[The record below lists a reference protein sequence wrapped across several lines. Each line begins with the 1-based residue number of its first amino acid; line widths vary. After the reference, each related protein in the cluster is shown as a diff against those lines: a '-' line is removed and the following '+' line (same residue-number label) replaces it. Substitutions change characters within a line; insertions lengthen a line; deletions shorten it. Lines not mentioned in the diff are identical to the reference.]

1 VDYREGR
8 TMIQLLK
15 TKRTPSTIL
24 GLAFDAGR
32 LEGVVVRRSNGSLQ
46 VQKTFSVP
54 LALNPLTGDPEL
66 VGRELRNHLDQN
78 GIRERRCVVGLPLSW
93 ALTVQTKV
101 PDLPDADLA
110 SFLEIEA
117 ERGFPYGPE
126 TLAVCHSL
134 YRPAGGERT
143 ATLVA
148 IPRNHLAQLEKGL
161 RAAQLRPVSFT
172 LGIAALQNADTESS
186 QGVMALAI
194 GESSVDLQLTFG
206 GGIVALRS
214 LDGSSEADG
223 VQKRPYADLV
233 AREIRITL
241 GQLPAELRGAL
252 RKIRLFGR
260 GEFAQRFAADITLR
274 SEAMGL
280 KVELVKDYPPDE
292 FTSHY
297 PAGTKVA
304 AALSLAAR
312 HLTAGRPRLEF
323 LPPKTSSWQQL
334 TTRFSSKKLAWAGA
348 IAGSAALLVA
358 GAFLI
363 QQWQLSRY
371 QSRWSAMGPKVK
383 ELDDMQQQIKKFRPW
398 FDDSFRSLSILR
410 KLTEAFPEDGVVSA
424 RSFEIRELSAVS
436 CSGVARDN
444 QAFLKML
451 DHVRA
456 TKQVGNLKVDQ
467 VRGKTPLQFTFNFQ
481 WGEGGRNEN

>member
-1 VDYREGR
+1 
-8 TMIQLLK
+8 MIELLK

-32 LEGVVVRRSNGSLQ
+32 LEVAVVRRSNGSLQ

-54 LALNPLTGDPEL
+54 LALNPLTADAEL
-66 VGRELRNHLDQN
+66 VGREIRNHLDQN
-78 GIRERRCVVGLPLSW
+78 DIRERRCVVGLPLNW

-101 PDLPDADLA
+101 PDLPEADLA

-126 TLAVCHSL
+126 TLAVCSSL
-134 YRPAGGERT
+134 YRPDGGERS

-148 IPRNHLAQLEKGL
+148 VPRNHLGQLEKAL
-161 RAAQLRPVSFT
+161 KAAQLRPVSFT
-172 LGIAALQNADTESS
+172 LGITALQSAAKESS

-194 GESSVDLQLTFG
+194 GENSVDLQLTFG

-223 VQKRPYADLV
+223 VQKRPYSDLV

-241 GQLPAELRGAL
+241 GQLPAEFRGAL
-252 RKIRLFGR
+252 RKVRLFGR
-260 GEFAQRFAADITLR
+260 GEFAQRFAEDITVR
-274 SEAMGL
+274 AEAMGL
-280 KVELVKDYPPDE
+280 KVELVKDYVADE
-292 FTSHY
+292 FTSQF
-297 PAGTKVA
+297 PAGTTVSA
-304 AALSLAAR
+304 AVSLAAR
-312 HLTAGRPRLEF
+312 QLTVGRPRLEF
-323 LPPKTSSWQQL
+323 LPPKTNAWLQL

-348 IAGSAALLVA
+348 TAGAAALLLA
-358 GAFLI
+358 GVFLV

-371 QSRWSAMGPKVK
+371 QSQWSAMEPKVK
-383 ELDDMQQQIKKFRPW
+383 ELEDMQQQIKRFRPW

-424 RSFEIRELSAVS
+424 RTFEIRELSSVT

-481 WGEGGRNEN
+481 WSEGGRNEN

>member
-1 VDYREGR
+1 
-8 TMIQLLK
+8 MIELPK
-15 TKRTPSTIL
+15 TKRTPSTLL

-32 LEGVVVRRSNGSLQ
+32 LEGAVVRRSNGSLQ
-46 VQKTFSVP
+46 IQKSFSVP
-54 LALNPLTGDPEL
+54 LALNPLTADPEL
-66 VGRELRNHLDQN
+66 VGREIRNHLDQN
-78 GIRERRCVVGLPLSW
+78 GISERRCVVGLPLNW
-93 ALTVQTKV
+93 ALTVQTRV
-101 PDLPDADLA
+101 PELPEADLA

-126 TLAVCHSL
+126 TLAVCNSL
-134 YRPAGGERT
+134 YRSAGGERA

-148 IPRNHLAQLEKGL
+148 VPRNHLAQLERGL
-161 RAAQLRPVSFT
+161 KAAQLRPASFT
-172 LGIAALQNADTESS
+172 LGITALQSAEKETS

-194 GESSVDLQLTFG
+194 GENSVDLQLTFG

-214 LDGSSEADG
+214 IDGSSEADG
-223 VQKRPYADLV
+223 VQKRPYSDLV

-252 RKIRLFGR
+252 HKVRLFGR
-260 GEFAQRFAADITLR
+260 GEFARRFAEDISVR
-274 SEAMGL
+274 AEAMGL
-280 KVELVKDYPPDE
+280 KVELVKDYAADE
-292 FTSHY
+292 FTSQF
-297 PAGTKVA
+297 PAGTNVSA
-304 AALSLAAR
+304 AASLAAR
-312 HLTAGRPRLEF
+312 QLTAGRTQLEF

-348 IAGSAALLVA
+348 SAGAATLLLA

-371 QSRWSAMGPKVK
+371 QSRWSAMEPKVK
-383 ELDDMQQQIKKFRPW
+383 ELEDMQQQIKRFRPW

-424 RSFEIRELSAVS
+424 RTFEIREPSSVT

-456 TKQVGNLKVDQ
+456 TKQVANLKVDQ

>member
-1 VDYREGR
+1 
-8 TMIQLLK
+8 MIELLK

-32 LEGVVVRRSNGSLQ
+32 LEVAVVRRSNGSLQ

-54 LALNPLTGDPEL
+54 LALNPLTADAEL
-66 VGRELRNHLDQN
+66 VGREIRNHLDQN

-126 TLAVCHSL
+126 TLAVCSSL
-134 YRPAGGERT
+134 YRPDGGERS

-148 IPRNHLAQLEKGL
+148 VPRNHLGQLEKAL
-161 RAAQLRPVSFT
+161 KAAQLRPVSFT
-172 LGIAALQNADTESS
+172 LGITALQSAAKESS

-194 GESSVDLQLTFG
+194 GENSVDLQLTLG

-223 VQKRPYADLV
+223 VQKRPYSDLV

-241 GQLPAELRGAL
+241 GQLPAEFRGAL
-252 RKIRLFGR
+252 RKVRLYGR
-260 GEFAQRFAADITLR
+260 GEFAQRFADDITVR
-274 SEAMGL
+274 AEAMGL
-280 KVELVKDYPPDE
+280 KVELVKDYVADE
-292 FTSHY
+292 FTSQF
-297 PAGTKVA
+297 PTGTPVSA
-304 AALSLAAR
+304 AVSLAAR
-312 HLTAGRPRLEF
+312 QLTSGRPRLEF
-323 LPPKTSSWQQL
+323 LPPKTNSWQQL

-348 IAGSAALLVA
+348 TVAAAALLLA
-358 GAFLI
+358 GVFLI

-371 QSRWSAMGPKVK
+371 QSQWSAMEPKVK
-383 ELDDMQQQIKKFRPW
+383 ELEDMQQQIKRFRPW
-398 FDDSFRSLSILR
+398 FDDSFRSLTILR

-424 RSFEIRELSAVS
+424 RTFEIREPSSVT

-481 WGEGGRNEN
+481 WSEGGRSEN